1 MRASRLVIALVAGA
15 SAAGAAACGGEGQG
29 GRSTLDEV
37 RARETVRIGIRADN
51 PPHSSIGPGGRL
63 EGFDVDIARAV
74 ARHLGARPQ
83 IVRVDEL
90 TRLTYLKGRKIDM
103 AVASINHTL
112 ERDREVDFSKTYFFS
127 HQSFLVREG
136 AVTRLRQL
144 RGRRVGASRGSSAIG
159 NYRGYLRRAGYRGDP
174 MIVEF
179 GDKQAAVRAVRSGAI
194 AGYTEDSEV
203 LAAFARRNPG
213 LTVLLDERIAPKHDG
228 IAVRQDDSRFLDA
241 VNVALQRVATS
252 GEYDRIYARWFGPGS
267 EVPFPRLGSIELW
280 PDG

>member
-1 MRASRLVIALVAGA
+1 MALLA
-15 SAAGAAACGGEGQG
+15 AAGAAAAAGCGGGAEER
-29 GRSTLDEV
+29 RSTLDEV
-37 RARETVRIGIRADN
+37 RERGSVRIGTRADN
-51 PPHSSIGPGGRL
+51 PPHSSIAPDGRL
-63 EGFDVDIARAV
+63 QGFDVDIARAV

-90 TRLTYLKGRKIDM
+90 TRVTFLKSRKIDM

-112 ERDREVDFSKTYFFS
+112 DRDREVDFSKTYFFS

-136 AVTRLRQL
+136 AVTSLRQL

-159 NYRGYLRRAGYRGDP
+159 NYRAYLRREGYRGDP
-174 MIVEF
+174 RIVEF
-179 GDKQAAVRAVRSGAI
+179 GNKQAAVRAVRSGAI

-213 LTVLLDERIAPKHDG
+213 LTVLLDERTAPKHDG
-228 IAVRQDDSRFLDA
+228 IAVRENDSRFLDA

-252 GEYDRIYARWFGPGS
+252 GEYDRIYDRWFGPRS
-267 EVPFPRLGSIELW
+267 EVPFPRLGSIEIW
-280 PDG
+280 PEG